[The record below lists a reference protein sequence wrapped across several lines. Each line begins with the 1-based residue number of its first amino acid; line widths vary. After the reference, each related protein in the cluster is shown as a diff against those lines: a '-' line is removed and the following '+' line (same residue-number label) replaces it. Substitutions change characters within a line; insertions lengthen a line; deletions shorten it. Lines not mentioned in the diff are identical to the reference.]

1 MCAIDADG
9 AVLSPNADDA
19 VVPPTALPT
28 FDRAIVK
35 KLGPDGLRA
44 LEVAASVCSA
54 AVATK
59 DGKLRVGCQSCPPF
73 SRDTGPNGTVEVLPD
88 NADFYPLE
96 AVHFGSF
103 TKAGADEVAAVFA
116 GCEPYAG
123 NYGGTLLA
131 SRDKAKSPVWVARS
145 YRSGFHP
152 ETCKPYRLPD
162 GHSALLCQW
171 TTGKQTSSDLLDLY
185 DFTAG
190 DETDVEKGWS
200 NVFATSSDTFSSC
213 INGVLPGAS
222 VVAGNIDAFRL
233 VRQAGALD
241 KVEVDVTFGAAKPDG
256 PFRAGCDKL
265 LAELE
270 KPDSKGFDL
279 RKVIPRQKLKLTLVW
294 DGNALV
300 LDAASKGR
308 WQALQPKQPEVP

>member
-1 MCAIDADG
+1 
-9 AVLSPNADDA
+9 
-19 VVPPTALPT
+19 VVPPSALPT
-28 FDRAIVK
+28 FDPAIVK
-35 KLGPDGLRA
+35 KLGPEGVRA
-44 LEVAASVCSA
+44 LEVAASVCR
-54 AVATK
+54 AVVGTR

-73 SRDTGPNGTVEVLPD
+73 RRETGPNGAVEVLPD

-96 AVHFGSF
+96 AAYFGSF

-185 DFTAG
+185 DFTVG
-190 DETDVEKGWS
+190 DEKDVEKGWS
-200 NVFATSSDTFSSC
+200 RVFETFSDTFSSC

-222 VVAGNIDAFRL
+222 VVAGNLDAFRL
-233 VRQAGALD
+233 VPQAGAPD
-241 KVEVDVTFGAAKPDG
+241 KVEVDVTFGAAKPEG
-256 PFRAGCDKL
+256 AFQAGCKKL

-279 RKVIPRQKLKLTLVW
+279 SKVIPRQKLKLTLVW
-294 DGNALV
+294 DGKALV

-308 WQALQPKQPEVP
+308 WQVLQPKQPEVQ